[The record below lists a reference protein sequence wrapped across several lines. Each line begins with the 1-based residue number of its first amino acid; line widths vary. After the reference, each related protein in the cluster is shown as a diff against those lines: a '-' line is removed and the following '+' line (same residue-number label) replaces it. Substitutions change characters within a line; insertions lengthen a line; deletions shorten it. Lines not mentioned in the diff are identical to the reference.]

1 MSTKLSFREA
11 LARPGSAKARS
22 PARSTSRPVRL
33 ILRAEEITRPV
44 DLARLLARHGL
55 SLRKAHEMLQ
65 RLARGESVAA
75 EFEAPSAS
83 RIRTEL
89 AKLGIAARAIK
100 LPAADVK
107 RIREHF
113 GLSQSEF
120 AIRFGFEIDTVQNW
134 EQGRNRPDQ
143 AAQLLLKIIE
153 SYPEDVEA
161 VLTDTDASDRVR
173 P

>member
-11 LARPGSAKARS
+11 LARPGSAKAGSPVRS
-22 PARSTSRPVRL
+22 ASRRVRL
-33 ILRAEEITRPV
+33 ILRADEITRPV
-44 DLARLLARHGL
+44 DLAPLLARHGL
-55 SLRKAHEMLQ
+55 SLRRAHEMLQ

-75 EFEAPSAS
+75 AFETPNAS
-83 RIRTEL
+83 GIRAEL
-89 AKLGIAARAIK
+89 AKLGIVARAIK
-100 LPAADVK
+100 LPAADVR

-161 VLTDTDASDRVR
+161 VLTGADASGS
-173 P
+173 

>member
-1 MSTKLSFREA
+1 M
-11 LARPGSAKARS
+11 
-22 PARSTSRPVRL
+22 
-33 ILRAEEITRPV
+33 
-44 DLARLLARHGL
+44 
-55 SLRKAHEMLQ
+55 
-65 RLARGESVAA
+65 
-75 EFEAPSAS
+75 
-83 RIRTEL
+83 

-100 LPAADVK
+100 LPVADVK

-161 VLTDTDASDRVR
+161 VLTNADVSRD
-173 P
+173 

>member
-11 LARPGSAKARS
+11 LARPGGAKAKPR
-22 PARSTSRPVRL
+22 ARSASRRVRL
-33 ILRAEEITRPV
+33 ILRADEITRPV

-55 SLRKAHEMLQ
+55 SLRKAHETLQ

-75 EFEAPSAS
+75 ELETPSAS
-83 RIRTEL
+83 RIRAEL

-100 LPAADVK
+100 LPAANVK

-153 SYPEDVEA
+153 NYPEDVEA
-161 VLTDTDASDRVR
+161 VLTDADTSGG
-173 P
+173 

>member
-1 MSTKLSFREA
+1 M
-11 LARPGSAKARS
+11 
-22 PARSTSRPVRL
+22 
-33 ILRAEEITRPV
+33 ILRADEVARPV

-55 SLRKAHEMLQ
+55 SLRKAHEVLQ

-75 EFEAPSAS
+75 ELEAPSAS
-83 RIRTEL
+83 RIRAEL
-89 AKLGIAARAIK
+89 IKLGITARAIK

-161 VLTDTDASDRVR
+161 VLTKADVSGG
-173 P
+173 